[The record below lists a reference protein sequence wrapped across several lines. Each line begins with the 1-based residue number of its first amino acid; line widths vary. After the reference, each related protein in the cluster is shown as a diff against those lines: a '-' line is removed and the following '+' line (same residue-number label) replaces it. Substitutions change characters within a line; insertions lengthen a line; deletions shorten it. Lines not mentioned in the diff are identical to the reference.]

1 MNAPGATPPQKEQA
15 VTNSPSPLRIGPHLD
30 PPLARIPLAL
40 AALGSSV
47 FQTVLR
53 DEKRLGKYGIPDE
66 EDQAAFTATNDGLWG
81 IAHGSMLISLA
92 SPDPRIRNGSVGA
105 LVQDANLA
113 AHLGMAGVCFHVG
126 YQKGHD
132 DRDFALS
139 EVARKLKE
147 VFKKLKP
154 GARVLLE
161 NGCEGSELG
170 QTVEEVAKV
179 ARWSEGSPEQLGVVL
194 DTCHLHVA
202 GFDLAAPDAPDRLA
216 EQVHA
221 GGLVPYLAALHLNDA
236 REPCGSHRDRH
247 APAGDGTIGEG
258 LLRLLAHPLFAP
270 LPAILETSLEGAQ
283 RGIAFLT
290 RG

>member
-1 MNAPGATPPQKEQA
+1 MSLPLTP
-15 VTNSPSPLRIGPHLD
+15 SPPLRIGPHIA
-30 PPLARIPLAL
+30 PPLARIPPILAEL
-40 AALGSSV
+40 NSGV

-66 EDQAAFTATNDGLWG
+66 EDQAAFKAANPGLWG
-81 IAHGSMLISLA
+81 IAHGSMLVSLA

-113 AHLGMAGVCFHVG
+113 LALGMAGVCFHVG

-179 ARWSEGSPEQLGVVL
+179 ARWSEGTPDQLGVVL

-202 GFDLAAPDAPDRLA
+202 GFDLAAPDAPERLA
-216 EQVHA
+216 GEIHE
-221 GGLVPYLAALHLNDA
+221 GGLAPYMAALHLNDA
-236 REPCGSHRDRH
+236 QFPCGSRRDRH

-258 LLRLLAHPLFAP
+258 LLRLRAHPAFAP
-270 LPAILETSLEGAQ
+270 LPAILETSREGVE
-283 RGIAFLT
+283 RGIAFLLNC
-290 RG
+290 

>member
-1 MNAPGATPPQKEQA
+1 MTLP
-15 VTNSPSPLRIGPHLD
+15 SPSLRIGPHVA
-30 PPLARIPLAL
+30 PPLARIPPILT
-40 AALGSSV
+40 GFSSSV

-53 DEKRLGKYGIPDE
+53 DEKRLAKLGIPDE
-66 EDQAAFTATNDGLWG
+66 ADQEAFKAANAGLWG
-81 IAHGSMLISLA
+81 IAHASMLTSLA

-113 AHLGMAGVCFHVG
+113 ASLGMAGVCFHVG

-132 DRDFALS
+132 DREFALA

-170 QTVEEVAKV
+170 QTVEEVGTV
-179 ARWSEGSPEQLGVVL
+179 ARLSEGSPEQLGVVL

-202 GFDLAAPDAPDRLA
+202 GFDLSASDAPDRLA

-221 GGLVPYLAALHLNDA
+221 AGLAPYLAALHLNDA

-247 APAGDGTIGEG
+247 AVPGEGTIGEG
-258 LLRLLAHPLFAP
+258 LLRLRAQPLFAS
-270 LPAILETSLEGAQ
+270 LPAILETSLEGAE
-283 RGIAFLT
+283 RGIDFLK
-290 RG
+290 G